1 MSSTV
6 PTTAWKHGQFRSA
19 RGPRKLLFG
28 CMYEDV
34 GIELRVFQPD
44 GHIFCIASGGCTAVT
59 LAAHHDV
66 VAVDINPVQV
76 AYVQQRLGGRAIQ
89 RGSAERILA
98 FGRTLAPLA
107 GWNRRAVRT
116 FLDLDDP
123 KQQIFYWRRHLDTR
137 RFRAAFSLLF
147 SRRVLRSL
155 YSAAFLDGL
164 PPNFGTVLR
173 TRMERCFALHPNR
186 RNPYAHA
193 LLLGDMS
200 IASEAPALRQI
211 EVRCADAA
219 DFLEGQPAGS
229 FSGFSLSNILDGA
242 NAAYTQ
248 RLLAAV
254 RHAAAPE
261 ATVVLRSFHEPEC
274 VTETNH
280 AAEDR
285 SMLWGIVDVRPAAD
299 AASTAG

>member
-1 MSSTV
+1 
-6 PTTAWKHGQFRSA
+6 
-19 RGPRKLLFG
+19 
-28 CMYEDV
+28 MYEDV

-299 AASTAG
+299 ARPAPPADLRHGESSI